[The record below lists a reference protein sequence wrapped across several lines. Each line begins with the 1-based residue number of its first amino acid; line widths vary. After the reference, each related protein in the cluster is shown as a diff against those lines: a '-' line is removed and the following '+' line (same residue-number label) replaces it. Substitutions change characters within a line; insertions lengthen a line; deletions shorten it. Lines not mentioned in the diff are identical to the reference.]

1 MSVSAGELWSKTGMV
16 ECMQAMTQPAARSE
30 KCACLMQG
38 ARQGKMHFDTNIYKT
53 KKVRKS
59 KTMMNQHI
67 QSLCRHVSWSSRWSP
82 NAAPDNLLVELSQY
96 ECILEAAGNQRILSK
111 LCILLGATGILLL
124 LNTLLFRYFY
134 RMRDERGFHLMW
146 SELPALTPDE

>member
-1 MSVSAGELWSKTGMV
+1 MTLVFTHTGGHHLRQQELLNKSASSEKAISRLYLEMVLLSLSFLSLNIINAFSPTDVNNPGVMRTIYTTIFFVSVSAGELWSKTGMV

-67 QSLCRHVSWSSRWSP
+67 QSLCRHVSWSSR
-82 NAAPDNLLVELSQY
+82 
-96 ECILEAAGNQRILSK
+96 
-111 LCILLGATGILLL
+111 
-124 LNTLLFRYFY
+124 
-134 RMRDERGFHLMW
+134 
-146 SELPALTPDE
+146 